1 MRWMASFMAG
11 ILLLGSS
18 LAVFAQPAATPSG
31 TSRIEAAF
39 DRLFGPNG
47 EVRHT
52 GAVIAVVENGRI
64 VTLKAYGHAD
74 AAGKVLVDPRHTR
87 FRTGSITKTLVGVAV
102 AQEMAEGRIRSIDDP
117 VNAYLTRWKV
127 PDNRGTPI
135 TIRMLATHQAGFAER
150 RQPFMRAGERFPTI
164 DAAYLDANV
173 PGYIVPANTGSNYSN
188 FGAGLLGFV
197 AEEAAKKPMDKLLAE
212 RIFGPARMTGAV
224 VVAGAEPLANMAQA
238 QVIYANG
245 GTRPLPDTWA
255 NHPINR
261 MAGGLAMSGEDA
273 AHYMIALM
281 GGSRELGIAD
291 ILGERGR
298 ALAFARQGGTHP
310 VVQGYSLLFMIN
322 DWNGTRLAEHGGR
335 TIGTSSY
342 MTLLPDRKTGIFVAA
357 TGEGGVTLPLAGLLG
372 LPEAPAPDA
381 AQAGRPLPTLSGI
394 RSAGLEALLGRWH
407 APVAVGTPAKDLA
420 LYAGEYISQRRQMRS
435 VSEIFSANFLGGPLP
450 VSVPGDGALQLG
462 GSKGYKP
469 HGENVFWRS
478 EALQPDKPSG
488 WSDII
493 VFLPDQTGKPTRAS
507 LQYTDAV
514 FHKAEGLARPSLWN
528 KALAAGVL
536 VLLTGLLA
544 LAWAKVS
551 PGRWL
556 ATGMPLALLASPVL
570 FFRSWASAPVE
581 PLKYVQTTSM
591 DLMPFQIWMNLVAA
605 GALALTVL
613 AILSFLQPATAGW
626 RGRLAR
632 WHLRLL
638 GLGSIPLLVAF
649 WCYGLIGW
657 NVS

>member
-11 ILLLGSS
+11 ILMLGSS
-18 LAVFAQPAATPSG
+18 LAVVAQPAATPSG
-31 TSRIEAAF
+31 TGRIEATF

-47 EVRHT
+47 KVRHT

-74 AAGKVLVDPRHTR
+74 AAGKIPVDPQRTR
-87 FRTGSITKTLVGVAV
+87 FRTGSITKTLVGVTV
-102 AQEMAEGRIRSIDDP
+102 AQEMVEGRIRSIDDP

-127 PDNRGTPI
+127 PDNSATPI

-150 RQPFMRAGERFPTI
+150 RQPFMRAGERFPAI

-173 PGYIVPANTGSNYSN
+173 PGYIVSANTGSNYSN
-188 FGAGLLGFV
+188 FGAGLLGFM
-197 AEEAAKKPMDKLLAE
+197 AEDAAKMPMDRLLAE
-212 RIFGPARMTGAV
+212 RVFGPARMGSAV
-224 VVAGAEPLANMAQA
+224 LVAGVRRLPRMAQA

-245 GTRPLPDTWA
+245 GTRPLPDDWA

-281 GGSRELGIAD
+281 GGSKELGIAD

-310 VVQGYSLLFMIN
+310 AAQGYGLLFMIN

-357 TGEGGVTLPLAGLLG
+357 TGEGSVTLPLASLLG
-372 LPEAPAPDA
+372 LPEAPSPDA
-381 AQAGRPLPTLSGI
+381 AQAGRQLPTLNGI
-394 RSAGLEALLGRWH
+394 RSAGLEALLGRWQ
-407 APVAVGTPAKDLA
+407 APAAIGTPAKDLSP
-420 LYAGEYISQRRQMRS
+420 YAGEYISQRRQMRS
-435 VSEIFSANFLGGPLP
+435 VSEIFSANFLGGALP
-450 VSVPGDGALQLG
+450 VSAPGDGALQLG

-469 HGENVFWRS
+469 HGDNVFWRS

-488 WSDII
+488 WSDVI
-493 VFLPDQTGKPTRAS
+493 VFLPDETGKPTRAS

-514 FHKAEGLARPSLWN
+514 FHKAQGLARPSLWN
-528 KALAAGVL
+528 KALAVGVL

-544 LAWAKVS
+544 LAWAKGS
-551 PGRWL
+551 RGRWL
-556 ATGMPLALLASPVL
+556 AGLMPVALLASPVL

-581 PLKYVQTTSM
+581 PLQYVQTTSL
-591 DLMPFQIWMNLVAA
+591 DLVPFQVLMNLIAA

-613 AILSFLQPATAGW
+613 AALSFRQPVIAGW
-626 RGRLAR
+626 RGGLAR

-638 GLGSIPLLVAF
+638 GLGALSLLFAF